1 MKSDIAPAETGQTI
15 QTALKGIDK
24 YLAMMNGRLEVL
36 IMSDLPDYV
45 KADLATVY
53 EAEQAASQ
61 ILKGLSIF
69 CHKRL

>member
-1 MKSDIAPAETGQTI
+1 MKSDIPTAETGRTI
-15 QTALKGIDK
+15 QEALKGIDK

-36 IMSDLPDYV
+36 IMSDLPEYV
-45 KADLATVY
+45 KTDLATLY

-69 CHKRL
+69 CHKSL